1 MSTHKMEC
9 STLAHLRRVIA
20 EAQATIAQA
29 QAQIDLI
36 EADDAETATR
46 TQKEAK

>member
-1 MSTHKMEC
+1 MEC

-36 EADDAETATR
+36 EAEDAITAKL
-46 TQKEAK
+46 QKEVAR